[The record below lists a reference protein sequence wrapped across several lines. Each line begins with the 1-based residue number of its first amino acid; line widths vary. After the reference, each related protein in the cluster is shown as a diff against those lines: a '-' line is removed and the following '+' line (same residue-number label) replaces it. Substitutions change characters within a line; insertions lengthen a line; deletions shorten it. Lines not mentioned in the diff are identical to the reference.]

1 MVSRLA
7 SAATTMGG
15 AVGLTSFS
23 LDVSFKSLRAPK
35 FHERRLPVPSEIV
48 LINVSG
54 EDQPGLTAMLTS
66 TLAEY
71 QVRVLDVGQAV
82 IHDELNLGM
91 LVQISGL
98 AQGASMSSVLAALEE
113 QARSRAMAVRCTPIS
128 PGDYEEW
135 VAAQGKP
142 RYIVTLLAAGETGA
156 QLAAVTTIV
165 QHFGL
170 NIDAIRRLSGRLPLA
185 DHVTGRMTIEIGL
198 RGVVS
203 DPEALK
209 SELMAAAERLGFDF
223 SVQSD
228 TVFRRTRRLVAFDMD
243 STLINAEVIDE
254 LAKRHGVGDAVAA
267 ITERAMRGEL
277 QFKDSFRARA
287 SLLKGLP
294 EHCLREVAESVSLN
308 DGAHRLL
315 RSLRHF
321 GFKTAIISGGFQY
334 VGERLSEELGIDYV
348 HANTLEIRDGVMTG
362 EVVGE
367 IIDAAR
373 KAALLA
379 EISHREGISSQQ
391 TIAIGDGANDLPM
404 LNAAG
409 LGVAYHA
416 KPVVRETASHA
427 ISEFGLDSVL
437 YLMGFSDRDIEEAL
451 AG

>member
-1 MVSRLA
+1 MA
-7 SAATTMGG
+7 
-15 AVGLTSFS
+15 
-23 LDVSFKSLRAPK
+23 
-35 FHERRLPVPSEIV
+35 SEIV
-48 LINVSG
+48 LVNVSG
-54 EDQPGLTAMLTS
+54 EDQPGLMAMLTS

-91 LVQISGL
+91 LIQISAAPEGV
-98 AQGASMSSVLAALEE
+98 SMSEVLAELEAG
-113 QARSRAMAVRCTPIS
+113 ARARGMAVRCTPIS
-128 PGDYEEW
+128 AADYHDW
-135 VAAQGKP
+135 VASQGKP
-142 RYIVTLLAAGETGA
+142 RYIVTLLAAGDTGA
-156 QLAAVTTIV
+156 QLAAVTAIV
-165 QHFGL
+165 QSHGL

-185 DHVTGRMTIEIGL
+185 DYETGRMTIEISL
-198 RGVVS
+198 RGS
-203 DPEALK
+203 LADSQRLK
-209 SELMAAAERLGFDF
+209 SELMQAAEDLAFDF
-223 SVQSD
+223 SVQRD

-254 LAKRHGVGDAVAA
+254 LAKRHGVGDSVAA

-287 SLLKGLP
+287 RLLQGLP
-294 EHCLREVAESVSLN
+294 EAYLRDVAEAVSLN
-308 DGAHRLL
+308 EGAHRLL

-334 VGERLSEELGIDYV
+334 VGDRLRDELEIDYV
-348 HANTLEIRDGVMTG
+348 YANTLEIQAGVMTG

-367 IIDAAR
+367 IIDAER
-373 KAALLA
+373 KARLLA
-379 EISHREGISSQQ
+379 EIAEREGISAQQ

-416 KPVVRETASHA
+416 KPVVKETASHA

-451 AG
+451 NG